1 MQNSGYDVSG
11 PGIIRAVQEGVRAR
25 KYTVFVYDYDSS
37 GRILRVGYALAED
50 RNKRIKPEE
59 IKWLPQD
66 EYQIL
71 PKRKKSKDRR
81 AAELRVEYTA
91 PSEKDKG
98 ERQFL
103 MELTLGKLEDIRLR
117 NIFRLKSKA
126 VQSFVIQAELRKAAE
141 EASWVPIV
149 RYDCAHGFIHR
160 DLMRQNGRK
169 TKTRLSAQKLE
180 DAIKLALE
188 EIERNLRLW
197 LIELGFESRVPEI
210 LKNVDI
216 RNELQEAKDFLLFL
230 TSHPDRITQASSK
243 FIEIKGKTDYT
254 ERIWPP

>member
-1 MQNSGYDVSG
+1 MQNSGVELSG
-11 PGIIRAVQEGVRAR
+11 RGIIRALQEGVRAH
-25 KYTVFVYDYDSS
+25 KDTVFVYDYDSF

-59 IKWLPQD
+59 IKWLSPD

-71 PKRKKSKDRR
+71 PKRKERKDRR
-81 AAELRVEYTA
+81 IADLRVEYTV
-91 PSEKDKG
+91 PGEKDKG

-103 MELTLGKLEDIRLR
+103 MELTPGRLKDIRLR
-117 NIFRLKSKA
+117 NIFRLRNKT
-126 VQSFVIQAELRKAAE
+126 VQSFVIQAELRDAE
-141 EASWVPIV
+141 EASWVPVV
-149 RYDCAHGFIHR
+149 RYDCAHGFIHK
-160 DLMRQNGRK
+160 DLMHQNGGR

-180 DAIKLALE
+180 DAIRLAIE

-197 LIELGFESRVPEI
+197 LIDLGFESRVPEI

-216 RNELQEAKDFLLFL
+216 HDELQEARDFLLFL
-230 TSHPDRITQASSK
+230 IDHPDRITQTPSK
-243 FIEIKGKTDYT
+243 FIEIKEKTDYT